1 MDEIAQLAVT
11 EKADL
16 SLDDWSYYIDFAT
29 RLGRTITRA
38 SWDAN
43 AEPEI
48 VVTKPPTS
56 TSRAKARG
64 KVSQVNLSGT
74 AAPTRTVRKRKQNRG
89 VGGEHVRTD
98 RRPQFVDRN
107 ANREEISRGKADRRA
122 EAEAE
127 KIRAATI

>member
-1 MDEIAQLAVT
+1 MNEIAQLAET
-11 EKADL
+11 EKENL

-29 RLGRTITRA
+29 RLCRTITRA

-56 TSRAKARG
+56 TSRAKARS

-74 AAPTRTVRKRKQNRG
+74 APTRTVRKRKQNRG
-89 VGGEHVRTD
+89 VGGERTRTD

-107 ANREEISRGKADRRA
+107 ANREEISRGKAVRRA

-127 KIRAATI
+127 KARLATI